1 MNFNNNNN
9 TSLSKKN
16 LLYSSFNQI
25 NDCIIFGTNTGFYV
39 YTLDPFKK
47 IIARKITGGVSIVK
61 MLFKSNII
69 LFVGNV
75 EKGVYPNNKLIVWD
89 DHKREVIG
97 EISFKSKILNIELTK
112 EIIVVVCSNKIYIYN
127 FQNLV
132 LIKSIETGENQKG
145 LCSISNEEHNLI
157 AYPSNILGQIS
168 ITNIKSSN
176 NKPET
181 NYSINAHLS
190 ELEIFN
196 FDSSGKYIVSASEK
210 GTLLRIFEL
219 EKTSLVKELRRG
231 SDQVNIVDLKFSNN
245 NKYLLCSSNRGT
257 IHIFYTNLIGISD
270 TSDNFDNSHNIEQ
283 YNKHMGYGTYYLT
296 DFLPQYF
303 SSEWSFTQF
312 YLTDIVSYSIFKN
325 DTELISIGNNGCFYH
340 LGFND
345 NEPKIVS
352 SIKFVSDEDDP
363 FNDRTSTIK

>member
-112 EIIVVVCSNKIYIYN
+112 EIIIVVCSNKIYIYN

-132 LIKSIETGENQKG
+132 LVKSIETGENLKG
-145 LCSISNEEHNLI
+145 LCSISNEEHNLNFPLMFSFGMKNFEKLSNDLAFHVEVDKGTTI
-157 AYPSNILGQIS
+157 AIEGENDTYN
-168 ITNIKSSN
+168 KSSD
-176 NKPET
+176 
-181 NYSINAHLS
+181 NYWGR
-190 ELEIFN
+190 LE
-196 FDSSGKYIVSASEK
+196 
-210 GTLLRIFEL
+210 
-219 EKTSLVKELRRG
+219 
-231 SDQVNIVDLKFSNN
+231 
-245 NKYLLCSSNRGT
+245 NRKA
-257 IHIFYTNLIGISD
+257 D
-270 TSDNFDNSHNIEQ
+270 A
-283 YNKHMGYGTYYLT
+283 YG
-296 DFLPQYF
+296 
-303 SSEWSFTQF
+303 
-312 YLTDIVSYSIFKN
+312 
-325 DTELISIGNNGCFYH
+325 G
-340 LGFND
+340 
-345 NEPKIVS
+345 
-352 SIKFVSDEDDP
+352 DD
-363 FNDRTSTIK
+363 

>member
-1 MNFNNNNN
+1 MNFNNYNYTN
-9 TSLSKKN
+9 LSKKN

-39 YTLDPFKK
+39 YTLNPIKK

-69 LFVGNV
+69 IFVGNV
-75 EKGVYPNNKLIVWD
+75 EKGVYPYNKLIVWD

-112 EIIVVVCSNKIYIYN
+112 EIIVVVCNLKIYIYN

-145 LCSISNEEHNLI
+145 LCAISNELINLI
-157 AYPSNILGQIS
+157 AYPSNILGQLA

-181 NYSINAHLS
+181 NYSINAHLN

-196 FDSSGKYIVSASEK
+196 FDSSGKYIVSASDK

-231 SDQVNIVDLKFSNN
+231 SDQVNIVDLKFSDK

-257 IHIFYTNLIGISD
+257 IHIFYTNLISITDSI
-270 TSDNFDNSHNIEQ
+270 NSSENSELC
-283 YNKHMGYGTYYLT
+283 NKHMGYGTYYFT

-312 YLTDIVSYSIFKN
+312 YLKDIVSYTIFKN
-325 DTELISIGNNGCFYH
+325 DTELISIGNNGCFYQ
-340 LGFND
+340 LSFSE
-345 NEPKIVS
+345 NEPKIIS